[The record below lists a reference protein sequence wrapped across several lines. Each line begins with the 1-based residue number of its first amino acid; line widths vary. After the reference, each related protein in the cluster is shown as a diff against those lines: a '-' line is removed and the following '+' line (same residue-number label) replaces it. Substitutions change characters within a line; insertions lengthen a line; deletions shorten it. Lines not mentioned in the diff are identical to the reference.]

1 MADLVRVEF
10 LADLLYLAKGHER
23 ILELVGR
30 LFLDLAAAT
39 VDAIHRPAA
48 DILFHIRRRRVRNR
62 ALERAFRN
70 LAWAIWLLVKAGIA
84 HMRAFW
90 IGFELGTFALR
101 RALSIAGSVLDRKST
116 RLNSSHQCAS
126 RMPSSACQK
135 KRQKS

>member
-1 MADLVRVEF
+1 MHHPETGLVACVTRALEKAERVRVEF
-10 LADLLYLAKGHER
+10 LADLIYRAKGHER

-70 LAWAIWLLVKAGIA
+70 LAWALWQTG
-84 HMRAFW
+84 RASC
-90 IGFELGTFALR
+90 
-101 RALSIAGSVLDRKST
+101 RASG
-116 RLNSSHQCAS
+116 
-126 RMPSSACQK
+126 CQYV
-135 KRQKS
+135 